1 MHFEGWVTD
10 TYASASLGSAVK
22 RHSSHGGLKKFH
34 RALHMADSM
43 VRGETVVDLV
53 TGKLGSFGDTLMVI
67 TNERVLLLRNTF
79 QTGQSLSVD
88 LCALD
93 QADLVYFPFLGH
105 TLTIDGYRLSRI
117 PAPFAAVLRNLLTAK
132 LSEHWAVAA

>member
-1 MHFEGWVTD
+1 MHFESWVTD
-10 TYASASLGSAVK
+10 TYSSVSLGSAVK

-43 VRGETVVDLV
+43 VRGETVVDLAV
-53 TGKLGSFGDTLMVI
+53 GKFGSFGDTLMVI

-79 QTGQSLSVD
+79 QTGQSLSYD
-88 LCALD
+88 LQTLD
-93 QADLVYFPFLGH
+93 QAELSYFPFLGH
-105 TLTIDGYRLSRI
+105 ILTIDGHRFSRI
-117 PAPFAAVLRNLLTAK
+117 PAPFVAVLRNLLTAK